1 MVIDYCFWFYF
12 QKFQNKHRIAYKEF
26 PIVRKILKFKS
37 YFKGIIFGFTPAICF
52 VGFLDSF
59 VYRFFVFIEI

>member
-12 QKFQNKHRIAYKEF
+12 QKFQNKHRIVYKEF

-37 YFKGIIFGFTPAICF
+37 YFKGIIFGLSLIH
-52 VGFLDSF
+52 
-59 VYRFFVFIEI
+59 I